1 MREARALVLGVDEP
15 VPTLDGRLRRYVNLD
30 NAATTPPFVT
40 VMDAIERYLPYYS
53 SVHRGTGYKSRLST
67 RVYEDAR
74 AVVGEFVG
82 ADPERDV
89 TVFAKNTTEAINKLA
104 RVMPMGEDS
113 IVLTTLLEHHSNDL
127 PWRARAHT
135 IHVRACPDGALDED
149 DLDRRLR
156 EHAGRVALLAVS
168 GASNVTGVVQPI
180 HRFAEKVHGAG
191 GRILVDAAQIAGHRP
206 IDMRPHDDPGH
217 LDFVALSAHK
227 LYAPFGSGALIGSR
241 AAFGGIPDHCGG
253 GTVNASTL
261 DDVAWAELPDREEAG
276 SPNIVGALALATAV
290 ETITAIGRERIAAHE
305 GALLRHATARLAE
318 VPGLHLHGPADL
330 AGRVG
335 VIPFTL
341 AGVDHG
347 LVAAILG
354 YEHAVGVRS
363 GCFCAHPYISH
374 LLGLGPA
381 HRREWMRRAGVGDK
395 RGAPG
400 MVRISLGC
408 YSDETDVDRA
418 VAALEHVVVG
428 EIVGTYRCDDHG
440 DYKPVG
446 YREPA
451 LFTVGGRAR

>member
-40 VMDAIERYLPYYS
+40 VMDAIERFLPFYS
-53 SVHRGTGYKSRLST
+53 SVHRGAGYKSRLST
-67 RVYEDAR
+67 RAYEDAR
-74 AVVGEFVG
+74 AAVGAFVG
-82 ADPERDV
+82 ADRERDV

-104 RVMPMGEDS
+104 RVMPMAEGA

-127 PWRARAHT
+127 PWRARART
-135 IHVRACPDGALDED
+135 IHVRACRDGSLDED
-149 DLDRRLR
+149 DLDRHLR
-156 EHAGRVALLAVS
+156 AHAGRIALLAVS

-180 HRFAEKVHGAG
+180 HRIAEKVHDVG
-191 GRILVDAAQIAGHRP
+191 GRILVDAAQVAAHRP

-241 AAFGGIPDHCGG
+241 AAFGDIPDHCGG
-253 GTVNASTL
+253 GTVNAVTV

-276 SPNIVGALALATAV
+276 SPNVVGAVALAAAV
-290 ETITAIGRERIAAHE
+290 ETITAMGRERIAAHE
-305 GALLRHATARLAE
+305 AALLRYTTARLAK
-318 VPGLHLHGPADL
+318 VPGLNLHGPADL

-335 VIPFTL
+335 VVPFTL

-374 LLGLGPA
+374 LLGMGRV
-381 HRREWMRRAGVGDK
+381 HRREWMRRVRHGDK

-408 YSDETDVDRA
+408 YSDATDIDRA
-418 VAALEHVVVG
+418 VDALEHVVAG

-440 DYKPVG
+440 DYKPIG
-446 YREPA
+446 YRETA
-451 LFTVGGRAR
+451 LFTVGRRS